1 MASNTTAAAN
11 RSGLDKFFHI
21 SERGSTVGREFR
33 GGLVTFFAMAYIL
46 VVNANLL
53 GGVDSS
59 IPPTSIAAGTAL
71 VAGLMSILMGV
82 VANYPLAL
90 AAGMGL
96 NAMVA
101 FTLCGAMGLSY
112 AEAMGLIFWEGAAI
126 TLLVLTGLREAVF
139 RAVPAELKTAI
150 SVGIGLFIAF
160 VGLLNAGVIRPGGT
174 PVQLGIDGSL
184 AGWPAFIFVV
194 GLLLIVILYVKKVRG
209 AILIGIVGATTLSVI
224 VQAIAHVPAMHD
236 ETGKVAH
243 PTGWGLN
250 APNLTGSPIRLPDF
264 ATLGQI
270 DFFGAFSKLGPIA
283 AVLIIFSL
291 LLADFFDTMGT
302 MVAIGAEG
310 DLLDENGIPPHSDRI
325 LLVDSI
331 AAAVGG
337 LAGTSSNTSYVESSA
352 GVGEGARTGLATV
365 FTGAFFLLSVFFSP
379 LVEVVPSE
387 AASTALVFVGFLM
400 MQQVLDI
407 DWKDPE
413 IAIPAFLTVA
423 MMPFAYSITVGIG
436 AGVIVWTIIKLAR
449 GKAREIHPLMALVAV
464 LFVFYFVLGPIKAL
478 FA

>member
-1 MASNTTAAAN
+1 M
-11 RSGLDKFFHI
+11 
-21 SERGSTVGREFR
+21 
-33 GGLVTFFAMAYIL
+33 
-46 VVNANLL
+46 
-53 GGVDSS
+53 
-59 IPPTSIAAGTAL
+59 
-71 VAGLMSILMGV
+71 
-82 VANYPLAL
+82 
-90 AAGMGL
+90 
-96 NAMVA
+96 
-101 FTLCGAMGLSY
+101 
-112 AEAMGLIFWEGAAI
+112 
-126 TLLVLTGLREAVF
+126 
-139 RAVPAELKTAI
+139 
-150 SVGIGLFIAF
+150 
-160 VGLLNAGVIRPGGT
+160 
-174 PVQLGIDGSL
+174 
-184 AGWPAFIFVV
+184 V

-449 GKAREIHPLMALVAV
+449 GKAREIHPLMALVAI

>member
-184 AGWPAFIFVV
+184 RAGLHSSSW
-194 GLLLIVILYVKKVRG
+194 
-209 AILIGIVGATTLSVI
+209 
-224 VQAIAHVPAMHD
+224 
-236 ETGKVAH
+236 
-243 PTGWGLN
+243 
-250 APNLTGSPIRLPDF
+250 
-264 ATLGQI
+264 
-270 DFFGAFSKLGPIA
+270 
-283 AVLIIFSL
+283 
-291 LLADFFDTMGT
+291 LAC
-302 MVAIGAEG
+302 
-310 DLLDENGIPPHSDRI
+310 S
-325 LLVDSI
+325 
-331 AAAVGG
+331 
-337 LAGTSSNTSYVESSA
+337 
-352 GVGEGARTGLATV
+352 
-365 FTGAFFLLSVFFSP
+365 
-379 LVEVVPSE
+379 
-387 AASTALVFVGFLM
+387 
-400 MQQVLDI
+400 
-407 DWKDPE
+407 
-413 IAIPAFLTVA
+413 
-423 MMPFAYSITVGIG
+423 
-436 AGVIVWTIIKLAR
+436 
-449 GKAREIHPLMALVAV
+449 
-464 LFVFYFVLGPIKAL
+464 
-478 FA
+478 